1 MKKVLITGANSY
13 IGTSFEKYI
22 KENYSDEYQIDTLD
36 MKDPNWKNYNFKG
49 YDSVFHVAGIA
60 HQKETKDNAHL
71 YYEINRD
78 LAGKVAKKAKQEKV
92 KQFIFMS
99 SMSVYG
105 LDYSND
111 LITVNTPAN
120 PKTNYGKSKLEAEI
134 EINKLKG
141 ENFSIAIVRPPMVY
155 GAGSPGNM
163 TNLLKAVRKF
173 HVFPTIKNERSS
185 ISINKLCEEIKNI
198 TDNCQSTIY
207 LPQNSEYMCT
217 HDVIKEQMNKE
228 NTKILFI
235 PLFNPLIKILIGKVT
250 LITKVFG
257 NLKYERYR

>member
-1 MKKVLITGANSY
+1 MKKVLIAGANSY
-13 IGTSFEKYI
+13 IGTSFENYI
-22 KENYSDEYQIDTLD
+22 KENYAAEYQIDTLD
-36 MKDPNWKNYNFKG
+36 MKDPNWKDYDFSG
-49 YDSVFHVAGIA
+49 YDSVFHVAGMA

-78 LAGKVAKKAKQEKV
+78 LAIEVAKKAKLEKV

-105 LDYSND
+105 LDYSNE
-111 LITVNTPAN
+111 LITINTPTN

-134 EINKLKG
+134 EINKLKD
-141 ENFSIAIVRPPMVY
+141 ESFSIAIVRPPMVY

-163 TNLLKAVRKF
+163 TKLLKAVRKF

-198 TDNCQSTIY
+198 TDNCKSTIY

-217 HDVIKEQMNKE
+217 YKTVKELMKDEQVKVLY
-228 NTKILFI
+228 ISI
-235 PLFNPLIKILIGKVT
+235 FNPIIRLLVGRID
-250 LITKVFG
+250 LITKAFG
-257 NLKYERYR
+257 NLKYGRMI